1 MNRQQLGLV
10 GALGTAQMLG
20 WGSTFYLPA
29 ILADTMAPDLGVT
42 PVTVFLAFG
51 FALLVSALVGP
62 LAGRWLDRWGGRQV
76 MMGTSVLFALGLA
89 SLGASQGL
97 VSLFVAWALIGV
109 AMGSGLYDAAFAALV
124 QVFGKQARASIVG
137 ITLLGGLASTIGW
150 PLSTWMEAQ
159 WGWREACWAWAA
171 LHLLVGLPLNA
182 VLPRHP
188 HVQPQR
194 TLNSASVTAPENPPP
209 SPPET
214 PPHPWAGAALA
225 LVFAI
230 TWFITTAMATHLPRL
245 MELQGLSTAQ
255 ALAIGML
262 IGPAQVAGRLLEFG
276 ALNRISPF
284 TSAKLACMG
293 HPVGALLL
301 MGLGA
306 PLATAFTLL
315 HGVGNGILTIAKGTL
330 PLLVFGTQG
339 YGARQGWLMAP
350 SRVAQA
356 VAPVSFGLVIDG
368 WGAQA
373 LWFSAALGA
382 LSAGLVWWLQRQP
395 HHPTSN

>member
-1 MNRQQLGLV
+1 LV
-10 GALGTAQMLG
+10 AALGTAQMLG

-29 ILADTMAPDLGVT
+29 ILADTMAADLGVA
-42 PVTVFLAFG
+42 PVTVFVAFG
-51 FALLVSALVGP
+51 LALLVSALVGP
-62 LAGRWLDRWGGRQV
+62 LAGRWLDHWGGRNV
-76 MMGTSVLFALGLA
+76 MMGTSLLFALGLA
-89 SLGASQGL
+89 SLGSSQGA

-137 ITLLGGLASTIGW
+137 ITLLGGLASTLGW

-171 LHLLVGLPLNA
+171 LHVFVGLPLNA
-182 VLPRHP
+182 VLPRHQ
-188 HVQPQR
+188 H
-194 TLNSASVTAPENPPP
+194 
-209 SPPET
+209 T
-214 PPHPWAGAALA
+214 PPHRTTSSTTAPHTDSQDPSPSPHRWAGPALA

-245 MELQGLSTAQ
+245 MELQGLGAAQ

-276 ALNRISPF
+276 ALKHISPW
-284 TSAKLACMG
+284 TSAKMASMS
-293 HPVGALLL
+293 HPVGAVLF
-301 MGLGA
+301 MGMGA
-306 PLATAFTLL
+306 PLATVFTVL
-315 HGVGNGILTIAKGTL
+315 HGAGNGILTIAKGTL
-330 PLLVFGTQG
+330 PLLVFGSHG

-395 HHPTSN
+395 QALTPH

>member
-1 MNRQQLGLV
+1 
-10 GALGTAQMLG
+10 MLG

-42 PVTVFLAFG
+42 PMTVFLAFG

-89 SLGASQGL
+89 SLGASQGV

-150 PLSTWMEAQ
+150 PLSTWMEAH

-182 VLPRHP
+182 VLPRP
-188 HVQPQR
+188 PLVQPQR

-373 LWFSAALGA
+373 LWFSAALGV

-395 HHPTSN
+395 HHSTAN

>member
-1 MNRQQLGLV
+1 LV
-10 GALGTAQMLG
+10 AALGTAQMLG

-29 ILADTMAPDLGVT
+29 ILADTMAADLGVA
-42 PVTVFLAFG
+42 PVTVFVAFG
-51 FALLVSALVGP
+51 LALLVSALVGP
-62 LAGRWLDRWGGRQV
+62 LAGRWLDHWGGRKV
-76 MMGTSVLFALGLA
+76 MMGTSLLFALGLA
-89 SLGASQGL
+89 SLGSSQGA

-137 ITLLGGLASTIGW
+137 ITLLGGLASTLGW

-171 LHLLVGLPLNA
+171 LHVFVGLPLNA
-182 VLPRHP
+182 VLPRHQHTLP
-188 HVQPQR
+188 HR
-194 TLNSASVTAPENPPP
+194 TASSTTAPQTDSQDPRP
-209 SPPET
+209 SP
-214 PPHPWAGAALA
+214 HRWAGPALA

-245 MELQGLSTAQ
+245 MELQGLGAAQ

-276 ALNRISPF
+276 ALKQISPW
-284 TSAKLACMG
+284 TSAKMASMS
-293 HPVGALLL
+293 HPVGAVLF

-306 PLATAFTLL
+306 PLATVFTVL
-315 HGVGNGILTIAKGTL
+315 HGAGNGILTIAKGTL
-330 PLLVFGTQG
+330 PLLVFGSQG

-382 LSAGLVWWLQRQP
+382 LSTGLVWWLQRQP
-395 HHPTSN
+395 QAPA